1 MNPDELARLEE
12 ERSFLL
18 SSLRDLERERE
29 AGDID
34 DLDYAALHN
43 GYTQR
48 AAEVIKLISRGEAL
62 LPRRQSRPLT
72 QRIAVVVGVL
82 VLAVGAGWL
91 VAAQSGQRLPG
102 QSSSGG
108 IEDSTATLLAQ
119 ARAINFSDPAAA
131 IETYSEILK
140 LNPDHVE
147 ALTYRSWLIA
157 LVAREANEEVKLMA
171 LAAATQGLGHAI
183 EVEPDYPD
191 AHCFLGIVRFR
202 LAGDALG
209 AKEELDICASMNPP
223 AEVQGFVDS
232 IRTEV
237 AAALGE

>member
-18 SSLRDLERERE
+18 GSLRDLERERE
-29 AGDID
+29 AEDID
-34 DLDYAALHN
+34 DLDYVALHN
-43 GYTQR
+43 GYTHR
-48 AAEVIKLISRGEAL
+48 AAEVIKLISRGEAA

-72 QRIAVVVGVL
+72 QRLVLIFAVL
-82 VLAVGAGWL
+82 ALAVGAGWL

-102 QSSSGG
+102 QSSTGG
-108 IEDSTATLLAQ
+108 IENSTATLLAQ
-119 ARAINFSDPAAA
+119 ARSINFSDPATA
-131 IETYSEILK
+131 IDTYSQILE

-157 LVAREANEEVKLMA
+157 LVAREATEEVRLLA

-183 EVEPDYPD
+183 EVEPNYPD

-223 AEVQGFVDS
+223 AEVLGFVDS

>member
-48 AAEVIKLISRGEAL
+48 AAEVIKLISRGEAM

-82 VLAVGAGWL
+82 ASRRGCWLVGGRAVGA
-91 VAAQSGQRLPG
+91 
-102 QSSSGG
+102 
-108 IEDSTATLLAQ
+108 
-119 ARAINFSDPAAA
+119 
-131 IETYSEILK
+131 
-140 LNPDHVE
+140 
-147 ALTYRSWLIA
+147 
-157 LVAREANEEVKLMA
+157 A
-171 LAAATQGLGHAI
+171 LA
-183 EVEPDYPD
+183 
-191 AHCFLGIVRFR
+191 
-202 LAGDALG
+202 G
-209 AKEELDICASMNPP
+209 AE
-223 AEVQGFVDS
+223 Q
-232 IRTEV
+232 
-237 AAALGE
+237 

>member
-29 AGDID
+29 AEDID
-34 DLDYAALHN
+34 DLDYVALHN
-43 GYTQR
+43 GYTHR
-48 AAEVIKLISRGEAL
+48 AAEVIKLISRGEAT

-72 QRIAVVVGVL
+72 QRLVLIFAVL
-82 VLAVGAGWL
+82 ALAVGSGWL

-102 QSSSGG
+102 QSSTGG
-108 IEDSTATLLAQ
+108 IENSTATLLAQ
-119 ARAINFSDPAAA
+119 ARSINFSDPATA
-131 IETYSEILK
+131 IDTYSQILE

-157 LVAREANEEVKLMA
+157 LVAREATEEVRLLA

-183 EVEPDYPD
+183 EVEPNYPD

>member
-18 SSLRDLERERE
+18 GSLRDLERERE
-29 AGDID
+29 AEDID
-34 DLDYAALHN
+34 DLDYVALHN
-43 GYTQR
+43 GYTHR
-48 AAEVIKLISRGEAL
+48 AAEVIKLISRGEAA

-72 QRIAVVVGVL
+72 QRLVLIFAVL
-82 VLAVGAGWL
+82 ALAVGAGWL

-102 QSSSGG
+102 QSSTGG
-108 IEDSTATLLAQ
+108 IENSTATLLAQ
-119 ARAINFSDPAAA
+119 ARSINFSDPATA
-131 IETYSEILK
+131 IDTYSQILE

-157 LVAREANEEVKLMA
+157 LVAREATEEVRLLA

-183 EVEPDYPD
+183 EVEPNYPD

>member
-18 SSLRDLERERE
+18 GSLRDLERERE
-29 AGDID
+29 AEDID
-34 DLDYAALHN
+34 DLDYIALHN
-43 GYTQR
+43 GYTHR
-48 AAEVIKLISRGEAL
+48 AAEVIKLISRGEAA

-72 QRIAVVVGVL
+72 QRLVLIFAVL
-82 VLAVGAGWL
+82 ALAVGAGWL

-102 QSSSGG
+102 QSSTGG
-108 IEDSTATLLAQ
+108 IENSTATLLAQ
-119 ARAINFSDPAAA
+119 ARSINFSDPATA
-131 IETYSEILK
+131 IDTYSQILE

-157 LVAREANEEVKLMA
+157 LVAREATEEVRLLA

-183 EVEPDYPD
+183 EVEPNYPD

-223 AEVQGFVDS
+223 AEVLGFVDS

>member
-29 AGDID
+29 AEDID
-34 DLDYAALHN
+34 DLDYVALHN
-43 GYTQR
+43 GYTHR
-48 AAEVIKLISRGEAL
+48 AAEVIKLISRGEAA

-72 QRIAVVVGVL
+72 QRLVLIFAVL
-82 VLAVGAGWL
+82 ALAVGSGWL

-102 QSSSGG
+102 QSSTGG
-108 IEDSTATLLAQ
+108 IENSTATLLAQ
-119 ARAINFSDPAAA
+119 ARSINFSDPATA
-131 IETYSEILK
+131 IDTYSQILE

-157 LVAREANEEVKLMA
+157 LVAREATEEVRLLA

-183 EVEPDYPD
+183 EVEPNYPD

>member
-1 MNPDELARLEE
+1 
-12 ERSFLL
+12 
-18 SSLRDLERERE
+18 
-29 AGDID
+29 
-34 DLDYAALHN
+34 
-43 GYTQR
+43 
-48 AAEVIKLISRGEAL
+48 
-62 LPRRQSRPLT
+62 
-72 QRIAVVVGVL
+72 
-82 VLAVGAGWL
+82 VGAGWL

-157 LVAREANEEVKLMA
+157 LVAREATEEVKLMA

-232 IRTEV
+232 IRSEV